1 MGNISN
7 AKIFGGIGSILMLIG
22 GFATGILSIV
32 GLILVFIAIK
42 YISDEVRDKE
52 LFNNYLFYFIL
63 NIIATIT
70 LVAILFAGIGGFTFI
85 DAAISGEITDFQSYF
100 ETLDTNNVLI
110 TCIVGFIIFYV
121 LSIIAALYLRK
132 SYNSIAEKTG
142 TDMFRTAATVY
153 FIGAILLIIGIGII
167 IWFIAHIITI
177 IAFFSLPDNLQQ
189 AGPPGTQPGQGQPQ
203 QPQQTGRVCPNCG
216 RPIPMD
222 AQVCPYCGKDFRPK

>member
-52 LFNNYLFYFIL
+52 IFNNYLFFFIL

-85 DAAISGEITDFQSYF
+85 DAAVSGEITDFGSYF

-110 TCIVGFIIFYV
+110 TCIVGFIIFYI

-153 FIGAILLIIGIGII
+153 FFGAILLIIGIGILI
-167 IWFIAHIITI
+167 LFIAHIITI
-177 IAFFSLPDNLQQ
+177 IAFFSLPDNFQQ
-189 AGPPGTQPGQGQPQ
+189 TGALGTQSGPGQPQ
-203 QPQQTGRVCPNCG
+203 QQQTGRVCPNCG